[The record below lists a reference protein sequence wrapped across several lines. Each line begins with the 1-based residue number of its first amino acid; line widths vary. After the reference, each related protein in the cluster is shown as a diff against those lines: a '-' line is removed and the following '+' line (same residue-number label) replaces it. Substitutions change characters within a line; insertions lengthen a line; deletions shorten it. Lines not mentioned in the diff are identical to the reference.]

1 QGLFHDESSEEAT
14 YTDTLELDLSTVEPS
29 LAGPKRPQDR
39 VRLSEA
45 HKAFAEA
52 LASDLGENGHGH
64 ALHDADEAA
73 AETFP
78 ASDPPAAMA
87 GVTGAGEPDTD
98 SAPEPAATAVAEEPG
113 GVQVTLNGDSFN
125 LRHGAVVIAAI

>member
-1 QGLFHDESSEEAT
+1 LFHDESSEEAT
-14 YTDTLELDLSTVEPS
+14 YSDTLELDLSTVEPS

-45 HKAFAEA
+45 HEAFAEA

-64 ALHDADEAA
+64 ALHDADESS
-73 AETFP
+73 AESFP

-87 GVTGAGEPDTD
+87 GVTGVGEPDTD
-98 SAPEPAATAVAEEPG
+98 GAPEPAATAVADEPG
-113 GVQVTLNGDSFN
+113 GVPVELNGDSFK

>member
-1 QGLFHDESSEEAT
+1 ML
-14 YTDTLELDLSTVEPS
+14 
-29 LAGPKRPQDR
+29 
-39 VRLSEA
+39 LSEA
-45 HKAFAEA
+45 HEAFRAA

-87 GVTGAGEPDTD
+87 GVTGVGEPDPD
-98 SAPEPAATAVAEEPG
+98 AGVEPAATAVVAEPG
-113 GVQVTLNGDSFN
+113 GVPVQLNGESFK
-125 LRHGAVVIAAI
+125 RSAISSVVSKPFSRSRS